1 MYNVIAK
8 MKKSGVKKIYILVCK
23 NISNYKFIF
32 TGLIL

>member
-1 MYNVIAK
+1 MAK
-8 MKKSGVKKIYILVCK
+8 MKNQALKKIYILVCK